1 MEFIDTFD
9 CLVLASKD
17 EPFGL
22 VLLEAMRAGLPVV
35 ASNAGGVPEIITNEV
50 NGLLFEPE
58 DFEGLANALARIAL
72 DTETAARLRRKGKQA
87 IVDRFSFDAQIAR
100 IQNVFEA

>member
-1 MEFIDTFD
+1 MQFLDTFD
-9 CLVLASKD
+9 CLVLASRA

-35 ASNAGGVPEIITNEV
+35 ASNAGGVPEIITHGM

-72 DTETAARLRRKGKQA
+72 DPETASRLRRKGKQA
-87 IVDRFSFDAQIAR
+87 IVDRFSFDAQIAG